1 MHLLKRP
8 LSILIALLV
17 VGYAGAAAGM
27 FFLQRNIL
35 FDTVDTGDLAS
46 AGTLAIEGSTRI
58 VIKTSDGEELAGW
71 YLSPQPG
78 QPVFLFMHGKR
89 GELEQRDERWSKIRD
104 HGAGVLAFSY
114 RGFPGSTG
122 SPNESG
128 LHLDARA
135 AYDWLRE
142 KHPPEDIVLHGYS
155 LGTAVA
161 IHLAAEVPASAL
173 ILEAPFTAIVDVA
186 AERYPWLPVHLLMV
200 DQFRS
205 YDEIQKVKMPLL
217 ITHGDQDKSVPYEQ
231 ARRLYARANEP
242 KTFVSMPGS
251 THDSLVRDGLYS
263 HIWPFLKQVRHQ
275 TQ

>member
-8 LSILIALLV
+8 LSILVALLL
-17 VGYAGAAAGM
+17 VGYAAAAAGM

-35 FDTVDTGDLAS
+35 FDTVDTGNLAT

-71 YLSPQPG
+71 YLAPQAD

-89 GELEQRDERWSKIRD
+89 GELEQRDERWRKIRD

-122 SPNESG
+122 APSESG
-128 LHLDARA
+128 LHLDALA
-135 AYDWLRE
+135 AYNWLRE
-142 KHPPEDIVLHGYS
+142 RHAAEDIVLHGYS

-161 IHLAAEVPASAL
+161 IHLATEVPASAL

-186 AERYPWLPVHLLMV
+186 AERYPWLPVHFLMV

-205 YDEIQKVKMPLL
+205 YDEIQNVKMPLL
-217 ITHGDQDKSVPYEQ
+217 IVHGNQDKSVPYEQ
-231 ARRLYARANEP
+231 AQRLYARANEP

-251 THDSLVRDGLYS
+251 THVSLVQDGLYS
-263 HIWPFLKQVRHQ
+263 HIWSFLQQVRQ
-275 TQ
+275 RMQ